1 MSSPSHTQSSVAST
15 VFAVG
20 LGVGVAAVA
29 GVAVGAMFG
38 ASALSIAAASKQQ
51 ARPPLTAKDLRRDE
65 EGRILN
71 WRSALRIIQQGGI
84 SPELRGTLWPFLLGV
99 FSPDSTEQARARELV
114 RLRGVYAQLLRVCER
129 LEAEARAAAAAAA
142 APGHPDSPSKA
153 ARAAVAFGEAHRIIV
168 MDGLRTDLRGGAGR
182 GVDPGAGLSVLPISL
197 DGGAPDILLVR
208 REEDEEDAEA
218 RGAAG
223 AGGAWDGASE
233 CDGGGTA
240 AHAAAGPAGSGSPPS
255 APEPRRW
262 DSRAARDALAAM
274 PEGAA
279 HAPRT
284 LRLIRLLSAYSVHDP
299 ETGYCQGMSDLAAV
313 VVMLVPDEALAF
325 ACFERVMRHARRNF
339 RHDETGIK
347 HQLLQLAHILSDTD
361 PPLYARLRALDSG
374 DCMFAYR
381 MVVVMLRRELPLPRV
396 LLVWEAAWAHAAAAG
411 RGDGVPVAAG
421 GWGRGEAPCDGA
433 DQSKG
438 LSDVEATDAALGAS
452 LLRDGGK
459 VAGGGE
465 ARHAADGAIS
475 GSQAASVEAAALPA
489 EEPAPAPTAGA
500 GQAADKT
507 TAGGQPPAVAK
518 RTPSQTGSA
527 AAYAGGTSIPPP
539 DFVLQFIA
547 AVVRGQRRQVMSCCH
562 GTDDVLRLFSGVQ
575 IDFWLTLAQAQKQ
588 YKAYSQGGRVPR
600 AGAQ

>member
-99 FSPDSTEQARARELV
+99 FSPDSTEQARARELA
-114 RLRGVYAQLLRVCER
+114 RLRGVYAQLLR
-129 LEAEARAAAAAAA
+129 
-142 APGHPDSPSKA
+142 A

-168 MDGLRTDLRGGAGR
+168 MDGLRTDLRGGEDR
-182 GVDPGAGLSVLPISL
+182 GVDPGAGLS
-197 DGGAPDILLVR
+197 
-208 REEDEEDAEA
+208 
-218 RGAAG
+218 
-223 AGGAWDGASE
+223 
-233 CDGGGTA
+233 
-240 AHAAAGPAGSGSPPS
+240 
-255 APEPRRW
+255 PRHW

-411 RGDGVPVAAG
+411 RGDGVP
-421 GWGRGEAPCDGA
+421 
-433 DQSKG
+433 
-438 LSDVEATDAALGAS
+438 
-452 LLRDGGK
+452 
-459 VAGGGE
+459 
-465 ARHAADGAIS
+465 
-475 GSQAASVEAAALPA
+475 
-489 EEPAPAPTAGA
+489 
-500 GQAADKT
+500 
-507 TAGGQPPAVAK
+507 
-518 RTPSQTGSA
+518 TGSA

-575 IDFWLTLAQAQKQ
+575 IDFWLSLAQAQKQ